1 MSEEN
6 EIIEDAIEMDSTPKR
21 NNFITV
27 LCILSWVYVG
37 WSLIGAIG
45 QMTGSKEAQLE
56 ELDKQIEALKATE
69 VYAMDIGKDMVAFYE
84 HTLTIPGYFL
94 TLTVLFL
101 LVEGLGVFM
110 VFQLKKTGFWIYI
123 AAQIGLIGVTVASMP
138 WPNSLSTMAL
148 SISLLITLV
157 FVILYGVNLKH
168 LR

>member
-1 MSEEN
+1 MSEETEVVVDN
-6 EIIEDAIEMDSTPKR
+6 LEIDTLPTR

-27 LCILSWVYVG
+27 LCILSWIYVG

-45 QMTGSKEAQLE
+45 QMAGTKEAQLE
-56 ELDKQIEALKATE
+56 ELDRQIETLKASE

-84 HTLTIPGYFL
+84 HTLTIPNYFL

-110 VFQLKKTGFWIYI
+110 IFQLKKTGFWVYV
-123 AAQIGLIGVTVASMP
+123 AAQLGLIGVVFASMP
-138 WPNSLSTMAL
+138 WPNSLSTIAL

>member
-1 MSEEN
+1 MSEEV
-6 EIIEDAIEMDSTPKR
+6 EVIEDAIEMDSAPKR
-21 NNFITV
+21 TNFITV

-45 QMTGSKEAQLE
+45 QMGGTKEAQME
-56 ELDKQIEALKATE
+56 ELDKQIETLKASE

-84 HTLTIPGYFL
+84 HTLTIPAYFL

-110 VFQLKKTGFWIYI
+110 VFQLKRTGFWIYL
-123 AAQIGLIGVTVASMP
+123 AAQAGLIGVTIASMP
-138 WPNSLSTMAL
+138 WPNSLSTIAL
-148 SISLLITLV
+148 SISMLITLV

-168 LR
+168 LK